1 VAEQRTTNPS
11 GVRVAS
17 DEHSPTVG
25 PNGST
30 VLCRRRPHD
39 LSATLWWP
47 PNKPNK
53 LSGRDLVPYF
63 SRQSRED
70 ADAMP
75 QQDGSIP
82 VAEHP
87 LERSAS

>member
-1 VAEQRTTNPS
+1 MAEQRTTNPPE
-11 GVRVAS
+11 VRVAG

-30 VLCRRRPHD
+30 VLVRDDSTISSRHF
-39 LSATLWWP
+39 WWL
-47 PNKPNK
+47 PNK
-53 LSGRDLVPYF
+53 LGGRDLVPYF

-70 ADAMP
+70 ADAVP
-75 QQDGSIP
+75 QQDGSIA

>member
-1 VAEQRTTNPS
+1 MPERVVHAKGSAAHGSSRPPRTSRRGANAAF
-11 GVRVAS
+11 R
-17 DEHSPTVG
+17 DD
-25 PNGST
+25 ST
-30 VLCRRRPHD
+30 ISSQP
-39 LSATLWWP
+39 LWWP
-47 PNKPNK
+47 PNK

-75 QQDGSIP
+75 QQDGSIA

-87 LERSAS
+87 LEGSAS

>member
-1 VAEQRTTNPS
+1 MAEQRTTNPS

-17 DEHSPTVG
+17 A
-25 PNGST
+25 ST
-30 VLCRRRPHD
+30 RRLLARTGRRC
-39 LSATLWWP
+39 SADDSTISSQPLWWP
-47 PNKPNK
+47 PNK

-75 QQDGSIP
+75 QQDGSIA

-87 LERSAS
+87 LEGSAS

>member
-1 VAEQRTTNPS
+1 LNAQSSESRIS
-11 GVRVAS
+11 GCAG
-17 DEHSPTVG
+17 DD
-25 PNGST
+25 ST
-30 VLCRRRPHD
+30 ISSQP
-39 LSATLWWP
+39 LWWP
-47 PNKPNK
+47 PNK
-53 LSGRDLVPYF
+53 LSGRALVPYF
-63 SRQSRED
+63 SRQSRKD

>member
-1 VAEQRTTNPS
+1 LART
-11 GVRVAS
+11 VRRCSAG
-17 DEHSPTVG
+17 DD
-25 PNGST
+25 ST
-30 VLCRRRPHD
+30 ISSQP
-39 LSATLWWP
+39 LWWP
-47 PNKPNK
+47 PNK

-75 QQDGSIP
+75 QQDGSIA

-87 LERSAS
+87 LERIAS